1 MSPLQVC
8 IVVVRGLR
16 INFETM
22 VVLVILVIDIDTGDS
37 ISDMLVG
44 GGVVWRRWW
53 SVEMM
58 VDMVVEMMVDMV
70 VAMMVEMVVAM
81 DREERRR
88 RLLSVALAPRS
99 GGSSQGWHKPP
110 PLSAIT
116 NMDQV
121 TCLILQTKNYCH
133 CSVQA

>member
-1 MSPLQVC
+1 M
-8 IVVVRGLR
+8 R

-58 VDMVVEMMVDMV
+58 VAMVVEMMV
-70 VAMMVEMVVAM
+70 AMVVAM
-81 DREERRR
+81 DREKEEVVVGGLGTEVRWV
-88 RLLSVALAPRS
+88 LSGLAQA
-99 GGSSQGWHKPP
+99 SSF
-110 PLSAIT
+110 I
-116 NMDQV
+116 
-121 TCLILQTKNYCH
+121 C
-133 CSVQA
+133 

>member
-1 MSPLQVC
+1 MSPLQVR
-8 IVVVRGLR
+8 IVAVRGLR

-58 VDMVVEMMVDMV
+58 VAMVVEMMV
-70 VAMMVEMVVAM
+70 AMVVAM
-81 DREERRR
+81 DREKEEVVVGGLGTEVRWV
-88 RLLSVALAPRS
+88 LSGLAQA
-99 GGSSQGWHKPP
+99 SSF
-110 PLSAIT
+110 I
-116 NMDQV
+116 
-121 TCLILQTKNYCH
+121 C
-133 CSVQA
+133 